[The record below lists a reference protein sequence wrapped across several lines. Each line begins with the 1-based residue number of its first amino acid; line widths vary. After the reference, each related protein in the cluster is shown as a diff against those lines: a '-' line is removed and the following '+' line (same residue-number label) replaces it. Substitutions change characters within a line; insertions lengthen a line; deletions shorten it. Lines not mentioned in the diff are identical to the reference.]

1 MLYIV
6 GTEIDTKVKNTPSVS
21 LVNKN
26 LSSTR
31 QIRWLP
37 PGHVWELGTIRPT
50 KDADTVDYHFYSKT
64 KHERYVVTFKDCS
77 SADQAIAAARGDKI
91 VDDESGKNVDY
102 DEKMSYLQDKG
113 KHI

>member
-6 GTEIDTKVKNTPSVS
+6 GTEIDTRAKAPPKTSF
-21 LVNKN
+21 VNKN
-26 LSSTR
+26 LPATR
-31 QIRWLP
+31 QITWLP

-64 KHERYVVTFKDCS
+64 RYERYIVTFKDCS
-77 SADQAIAAARGDKI
+77 SADMAIAAARGDKI
-91 VDDESGKNVDY
+91 VDSEEKLNIDY
-102 DEKMSYLQDKG
+102 DEKMKYLEDRG